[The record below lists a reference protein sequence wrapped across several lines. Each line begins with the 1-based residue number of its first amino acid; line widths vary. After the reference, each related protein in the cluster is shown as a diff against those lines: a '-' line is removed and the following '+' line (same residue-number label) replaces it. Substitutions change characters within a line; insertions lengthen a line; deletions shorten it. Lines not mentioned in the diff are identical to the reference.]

1 MENTHLREPNFTV
14 DQMADIARCCATL
27 GAEDAKALDWGV
39 LASSINV
46 RSPENSPID
55 AKECR

>member
-1 MENTHLREPNFTV
+1 MREPNFTI

-39 LASSINV
+39 LASAINL
-46 RSPENSPID
+46 RSPENPPID
-55 AKECR
+55 AEECR